1 MGPVYPN
8 RFPFHFSLHESI
20 AQAICC
26 RKKCETAI
34 IPILVP
40 EEVEIQ
46 SLIARFH
53 EEGIFLNG
61 VEFPAVPRDKQR
73 IRASMMAT
81 FTKEDLDFTL
91 NIFKKLGKEF
101 GMIK

>member
-1 MGPVYPN
+1 MLHDNVRYMVDGLRNLGYPV
-8 RFPFHFSLHESI
+8 E
-20 AQAICC
+20 
-26 RKKCETAI
+26 CETAI